1 MGEVQ
6 RDAKCYSGRCDNFV
20 EQREHRSVA
29 PCVVDVNEHGGTIA
43 WTQSFVAKSVSGIE
57 VMSDLVSRRDHCA
70 QTAPFHRPAQRP

>member
-29 PCVVDVNEHGGTIA
+29 PCVVDVNERGGTVA
-43 WTQSFVAKSVSGIE
+43 WAQGFVPK
-57 VMSDLVSRRDHCA
+57 LVSRIEIMGELVSCRNHCA
-70 QTAPFHRPAQRP
+70 